1 MLVIGSAA
9 RGPQSMV
16 HTLWYCRQDSFWRQ
30 LLTAFDELSSSRAED
45 VDDSLGEDLK
55 HLEAMSSTLP

>member
-1 MLVIGSAA
+1 MIGSAA
-9 RGPQSMV
+9 RGPPKHGTYFVVLQ
-16 HTLWYCRQDSFWRQ
+16 QDSFWRQ